1 MYTYKKLLS
10 ERSKLDQMILNS
22 TCLYSSKILKQS
34 QEVDKLIVLAMKE
47 KLAALIK

>member
-1 MYTYKKLLS
+1 MYKYKKLLR
-10 ERSKLDQMILNS
+10 ERSKLDQMALNS

-34 QEVDKLIVLAMKE
+34 QEVDKLITLAMKE